1 MLSDSEICLADFKSI
16 IKVFLADFIYILKTN
31 IKRNY
36 FKKTNRINVLI
47 SPTYINSKNIFF
59 YIFFRPQSGIEMTN

>member
-16 IKVFLADFIYILKTN
+16 IKVVLADFIYILKTN

-36 FKKTNRINVLI
+36 FKKTNRIHVLA
-47 SPTYINSKNIFF
+47 SPTYKF
-59 YIFFRPQSGIEMTN
+59 